1 MLPGVDIVWL
11 FDPKDI
17 ALILNDAPGN
27 FPRRRSHLALE
38 KYRTD
43 RPHIYRTGGLLPTW
57 GDYKNLFILF
67 LFFTLIK
74 TIFLQKWCRM
84 VGDSIWITKG
94 T

>member
-1 MLPGVDIVWL
+1 MGVGSFYQYTSIFGRYKWEALHKAGLEKYKRWGPLVREKMLPGVDIVWL

-43 RPHIYRTGGLLPTW
+43 RPHIYRTGGLLPT
-57 GDYKNLFILF
+57 
-67 LFFTLIK
+67 
-74 TIFLQKWCRM
+74 
-84 VGDSIWITKG
+84 
-94 T
+94 